1 MTFRSIALLGLVP
14 LALAACSKTEEDVAA
29 VPPPPPGS
37 VAGSTA
43 ADRDGD
49 GIVDGYYTSDGIYHP
64 YAPPAPPPP
73 PPAPSPRGERG

>member
-1 MTFRSIALLGLVP
+1 MRIRTVLLASLG
-14 LALAACSKTEEDVAA
+14 ATSLAACAQKEVA
-29 VPPPPPGS
+29 PPPPPPLPAGS
-37 VAGSTA
+37 VVGSTA

-73 PPAPSPRGERG
+73 PPGPMRSGERG